1 MGNNESRIAAA
12 AEARRR
18 SESPRKSRRVAT
30 VSISG
35 PVLTGNGGADSVSAG
50 ALATGNESPASTPS
64 LALPSKQDLEAGL
77 ELVMEDLGMSEDQ
90 KHLMRLMPDERKWT
104 LIQSHLRD
112 KQGEIQIPELEQLQ
126 SNPSEEVVKNLLVML
141 RSRPISWITSFTNA
155 GGLRHLISMLEELEV
170 NRHHDVMEELLIRC
184 IRAIMNNKP
193 GLAAVLESVD
203 NLLVISLALRSA
215 NLRVK
220 ALVLE
225 IFAAL
230 CFIPG
235 GHRAVLEAMGQLKDA
250 LGHRYRFTV
259 VVACLLMEP
268 TATQVALV
276 VNDLQVATMA
286 FINAMICGGQG
297 AHQLEARAHIR
308 YELYSS
314 GITEALERL
323 SFSDRSHLDRHIE
336 IFESTADHDEGEL
349 LARLEST
356 TDLDKNSPSSVF
368 SALQQSVVHSQVH
381 RNLLS
386 LLNHLVLLPAQPD
399 RNRLYWMFI
408 DALVQ
413 QIVLQKTGTNP
424 DPLAVVVPSL
434 DVAEAM
440 ARLEAMKPDSDETI
454 KRVETMQAELVALK
468 EQLAKETERAEAN
481 RIKAEKA
488 EADRIKDAEKAAAEL
503 AADLPHRPRRA
514 RIRRST
520 STPTPTTAQLRRP
533 PPPPPPPPG
542 FGGPPPPPPPPG
554 MGGPPPP
561 PPPPGGFRGPPPPP
575 PPGGGPPPPPGGPPP
590 PPGGGFRPVA
600 APAAKKTNLSSKPLR
615 GLNWSKLPPPAAAA
629 TVFKGMNETEIHAT
643 MDTKAFEDLFAAAAA
658 GGKKA
663 AADTT
668 ESNGNLAT
676 ATPAKVQL
684 ISVVDAKRAQ
694 NCNILLKKIKLEIDE
709 IKRAVV
715 QGDTAALPADVVLE
729 MLKYVPAE
737 DEVAAL
743 NAATDEPTKLATAD
757 RFLFEASRIEKYQ
770 ERLGAMVFRSAANEV
785 LGDFK
790 STVTTLRD
798 ASVQVVESKA
808 FKEVLKIVLALGNY
822 MNAGAR
828 GGAFGFKVEALLKL
842 GDVKSNQNV
851 NGRKHTL
858 IHFLVELIDAKFPA
872 AQPFADELSSVDAAS
887 KLSLPIVRAAQ
898 GSLRVEL
905 RRVKTLVDTLK
916 KPEDKE
922 FVESM
927 AAFYDKTAAEFDSY
941 EQIAKDADAKFE
953 AAATAFAED
962 PKVVTAEEF
971 FGTFA
976 KFVAMYRAAAAE
988 NVAWVQKQAEIEK
1001 KEADRKRKEEEAA
1014 AKKRSKS
1021 PEVHA
1026 PESADPTSPELDA
1039 LIDHVKS
1046 GRAFQV
1052 KGPATPGGKQRGS
1065 GASGGTMSLEASAR
1079 STVGGA
1085 LQVPLAGG
1093 EGDRRSI
1100 VNRVRGKSQGR
1111 MTDLDEAIL
1120 KQLNARA

>member
-1 MGNNESRIAAA
+1 MGNNESRVAAA

-18 SESPRKSRRVAT
+18 SESPRKSRRIAT
-30 VSISG
+30 VAISG
-35 PVLTGNGGADSVSAG
+35 PVLTSNGGADSVSAG

-112 KQGEIQIPELEQLQ
+112 KAREIQIPELEQLQ

-276 VNDLQVATMA
+276 VNDLQIATMA

-356 TDLDKNSPSSVF
+356 TDLDKNSDSSVF

-413 QIVLQKTGTNP
+413 QIVLQKTGANP

-434 DVAEAM
+434 DVAEAL

-454 KRVETMQAELVALK
+454 KRVETMQAELIALK
-468 EQLAKETERAEAN
+468 EQLAKEAERAEAN

-488 EADRIKDAEKAAAEL
+488 EADRVKDAEKAAAEL
-503 AADLPHRPRRA
+503 AAVRASMSGSKDPIVKLLSLPA
-514 RIRRST
+514 QMGSGSRIVGGGG
-520 STPTPTTAQLRRP
+520 AP
-533 PPPPPPPPG
+533 PPPPPPPPPVM
-542 FGGPPPPPPPPG
+542 GGGAAPPPPPPPP
-554 MGGPPPP
+554 
-561 PPPPGGFRGPPPPP
+561 
-575 PPGGGPPPPPGGPPP
+575 
-590 PPGGGFRPVA
+590 
-600 APAAKKTNLSSKPLR
+600 
-615 GLNWSKLPPPAAAA
+615 
-629 TVFKGMNETEIHAT
+629 
-643 MDTKAFEDLFAAAAA
+643 
-658 GGKKA
+658 
-663 AADTT
+663 
-668 ESNGNLAT
+668 
-676 ATPAKVQL
+676 
-684 ISVVDAKRAQ
+684 
-694 NCNILLKKIKLEIDE
+694 
-709 IKRAVV
+709 
-715 QGDTAALPADVVLE
+715 
-729 MLKYVPAE
+729 
-737 DEVAAL
+737 
-743 NAATDEPTKLATAD
+743 
-757 RFLFEASRIEKYQ
+757 
-770 ERLGAMVFRSAANEV
+770 
-785 LGDFK
+785 
-790 STVTTLRD
+790 
-798 ASVQVVESKA
+798 
-808 FKEVLKIVLALGNY
+808 
-822 MNAGAR
+822 
-828 GGAFGFKVEALLKL
+828 
-842 GDVKSNQNV
+842 
-851 NGRKHTL
+851 
-858 IHFLVELIDAKFPA
+858 
-872 AQPFADELSSVDAAS
+872 
-887 KLSLPIVRAAQ
+887 PI
-898 GSLRVEL
+898 
-905 RRVKTLVDTLK
+905 
-916 KPEDKE
+916 
-922 FVESM
+922 M
-927 AAFYDKTAAEFDSY
+927 
-941 EQIAKDADAKFE
+941 
-953 AAATAFAED
+953 
-962 PKVVTAEEF
+962 
-971 FGTFA
+971 
-976 KFVAMYRAAAAE
+976 
-988 NVAWVQKQAEIEK
+988 
-1001 KEADRKRKEEEAA
+1001 
-1014 AKKRSKS
+1014 
-1021 PEVHA
+1021 
-1026 PESADPTSPELDA
+1026 
-1039 LIDHVKS
+1039 
-1046 GRAFQV
+1046 
-1052 KGPATPGGKQRGS
+1052 
-1065 GASGGTMSLEASAR
+1065 
-1079 STVGGA
+1079 
-1085 LQVPLAGG
+1085 
-1093 EGDRRSI
+1093 
-1100 VNRVRGKSQGR
+1100 
-1111 MTDLDEAIL
+1111 
-1120 KQLNARA
+1120 

>member
-1 MGNNESRIAAA
+1 
-12 AEARRR
+12 
-18 SESPRKSRRVAT
+18 
-30 VSISG
+30 
-35 PVLTGNGGADSVSAG
+35 
-50 ALATGNESPASTPS
+50 
-64 LALPSKQDLEAGL
+64 
-77 ELVMEDLGMSEDQ
+77 
-90 KHLMRLMPDERKWT
+90 
-104 LIQSHLRD
+104 
-112 KQGEIQIPELEQLQ
+112 
-126 SNPSEEVVKNLLVML
+126 
-141 RSRPISWITSFTNA
+141 
-155 GGLRHLISMLEELEV
+155 
-170 NRHHDVMEELLIRC
+170 
-184 IRAIMNNKP
+184 
-193 GLAAVLESVD
+193 
-203 NLLVISLALRSA
+203 
-215 NLRVK
+215 
-220 ALVLE
+220 
-225 IFAAL
+225 
-230 CFIPG
+230 
-235 GHRAVLEAMGQLKDA
+235 
-250 LGHRYRFTV
+250 
-259 VVACLLMEP
+259 
-268 TATQVALV
+268 
-276 VNDLQVATMA
+276 
-286 FINAMICGGQG
+286 
-297 AHQLEARAHIR
+297 
-308 YELYSS
+308 
-314 GITEALERL
+314 
-323 SFSDRSHLDRHIE
+323 
-336 IFESTADHDEGEL
+336 
-349 LARLEST
+349 
-356 TDLDKNSPSSVF
+356 
-368 SALQQSVVHSQVH
+368 
-381 RNLLS
+381 
-386 LLNHLVLLPAQPD
+386 
-399 RNRLYWMFI
+399 
-408 DALVQ
+408 
-413 QIVLQKTGTNP
+413 
-424 DPLAVVVPSL
+424 
-434 DVAEAM
+434 
-440 ARLEAMKPDSDETI
+440 
-454 KRVETMQAELVALK
+454 
-468 EQLAKETERAEAN
+468 
-481 RIKAEKA
+481 
-488 EADRIKDAEKAAAEL
+488 
-503 AADLPHRPRRA
+503 
-514 RIRRST
+514 
-520 STPTPTTAQLRRP
+520 
-533 PPPPPPPPG
+533 
-542 FGGPPPPPPPPG
+542 
-554 MGGPPPP
+554 
-561 PPPPGGFRGPPPPP
+561 
-575 PPGGGPPPPPGGPPP
+575 
-590 PPGGGFRPVA
+590 
-600 APAAKKTNLSSKPLR
+600 KKTNLSSKPLR

-668 ESNGNLAT
+668 ESNGNLA

-743 NAATDEPTKLATAD
+743 NAATDDPAKLATAD

-790 STVTTLRD
+790 SAVTTLRD

-872 AQPFADELSSVDAAS
+872 AQPFPDELSAVDAAS

-927 AAFYDKTAAEFDSY
+927 AAFYDKAAAEFDSY

-953 AAATAFAED
+953 TAATAFAED
-962 PKVVTAEEF
+962 AKVVTAEDF

-988 NVAWVQKQAEIEK
+988 NVAWFQKQAEIEK

-1052 KGPATPGGKQRGS
+1052 KGPAMPGGKQRGS
-1065 GASGGTMSLEASAR
+1065 GAGGGTMSLEASAR
-1079 STVGGA
+1079 STAGGV

-1093 EGDRRSI
+1093 ESGDRRSI